1 MKQMDRQ
8 LLILHRLRAERPLR
22 AADLAEECEC
32 SVRTIYRDIEAL
44 SAAGIPVAAMPGEGY
59 RLVDGFHLPPIAFS
73 AEEAAQLMR
82 GAELARD
89 LGTPGQEEARRSAT
103 AKLEAALPESTLAE
117 VERLRERVRTESWPR
132 RAPSRWLGLLLEATL
147 DDRVVR
153 LRYHSFRGDEVTE
166 RDVEPHHLSYYA
178 DDWHVRGYCRLRH
191 DGRDFRLGR
200 IRDATLLDERFERR
214 PEFASHPDEL
224 PEPEDEAT
232 EVHVRLDA
240 SAVPWARE
248 ELPYGFVEE
257 RPAPASGITGEAP
270 AGGGAVFVIESRDGR
285 RLLPW
290 ILRWGGAAQV
300 IAPPSVVAELQAE
313 TRRMARLYDAG

>member
-8 LLILHRLRAERPLR
+8 LLILNRLRAERPLR
-22 AADLAEECEC
+22 AIDLAEECEC
-32 SVRTIYRDIEAL
+32 SVRTIYRDIDAL

-89 LGTPGQEEARRSAT
+89 LGTAEQEDARRSAT
-103 AKLEAALPESTLAE
+103 AKLEAALPESTFSELA
-117 VERLRERVRTESWPR
+117 RLRERVRAEPWPR
-132 RAPSRWLGLLLEATL
+132 RLPSKWLGVLLEATL
-147 DDRVVR
+147 SDRVVR

-178 DDWHVRGYCRLRH
+178 VDWHVRGYCRLREE
-191 DGRDFRLGR
+191 GRDFRLAR
-200 IRDATLLDERFERR
+200 IQHAELLDERFERR
-214 PEFASHPDEL
+214 AQLMESPGEVAEPRDPPIEVRVWFADSML
-224 PEPEDEAT
+224 PW
-232 EVHVRLDA
+232 V
-240 SAVPWARE
+240 RE

-257 RPAPASGITGEAP
+257 EPAE
-270 AGGGAVFVIESRDGR
+270 GGAVFLVESHDQR

-290 ILRWGGAAQV
+290 ILRWGAAARVVSPPEIASAIRAESEAMLRSYAGA
-300 IAPPSVVAELQAE
+300 
-313 TRRMARLYDAG
+313 